1 MNKLTQKLRPK
12 DLQASSGQYDS
23 LKAFSSNQRQ
33 ASYAMMLISA
43 LVVVSCLFTY
53 EVFRMQRTMFEIVV
67 LANENINVW
76 RRIEKLV
83 AFEPIDRRDGSLNE
97 RMAKRIQNEVARKL
111 EESEDYERRIE
122 QAMGESKTFFFC
134 WTIA

>member
-1 MNKLTQKLRPK
+1 
-12 DLQASSGQYDS
+12 
-23 LKAFSSNQRQ
+23 
-33 ASYAMMLISA
+33 
-43 LVVVSCLFTY
+43 
-53 EVFRMQRTMFEIVV
+53 MQRTMFEIVV

-83 AFEPIDRRDGSLNE
+83 TFEPIDRRDGSLNE

>member
-1 MNKLTQKLRPK
+1 MNKLTQKLQPK

-83 AFEPIDRRDGSLNE
+83 TFEPIDRRDGSLNE

>member
-1 MNKLTQKLRPK
+1 MNKLTQKLQPK
-12 DLQASSGQYDS
+12 YLPASSGQYDS
-23 LKAFSSNQRQ
+23 LKAFSNNRRQ

-83 AFEPIDRRDGSLNE
+83 SFEPIDRRDGSLNE
-97 RMAKRIQNEVARKL
+97 RMAVRIQNEVADKL
-111 EESEDYERRIE
+111 EESKGYETRID
-122 QAMGESKTFFFC
+122 QTMGNSKTFFFC
-134 WTIA
+134 